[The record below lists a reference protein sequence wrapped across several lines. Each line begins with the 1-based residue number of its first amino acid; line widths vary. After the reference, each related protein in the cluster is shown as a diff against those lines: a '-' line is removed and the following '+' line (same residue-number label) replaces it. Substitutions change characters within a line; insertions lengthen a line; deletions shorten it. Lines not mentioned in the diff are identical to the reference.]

1 MLKPLL
7 KELKFTPLHLLLWVG
22 VWLFYSYFFSYGSN
36 NEDFVFWFSTSLLPV
51 TAAITYFISYL
62 LIPKYLIPKK
72 YVQFSLYLLY
82 TVVCSIY
89 LILIITFVNL
99 IFLSDFSIRK
109 MPLLTRNVVFVLIL
123 VYLVVCMVCFVQL
136 LRYNHKTSN
145 RNKEL
150 ENKLLE
156 GKLLLKQK
164 ELHYL
169 KQQIH
174 PHFLFNTLNNLYALT
189 LKKSDLAPEIV
200 LKLSEMMRYML
211 YECNE
216 RRVPLSKEVNYLK
229 NYLELEKLR
238 QGKNIK
244 TNLIVQGE
252 IGSQMIAPLM
262 FIPFV
267 ENSFKHG
274 ISDSISEGYVNIEIL
289 ISDQDLQI
297 NIVNS
302 KITRLSPPNKI
313 KSGGIGLVNIRRRL
327 NLIYPEEYILDIQD
341 SPNEYRVE
349 LGLTLVH

>member
-174 PHFLFNTLNNLYALT
+174 PHFLFNTLNTVYGFALKGSKET
-189 LKKSDLAPEIV
+189 PDLI
-200 LKLSEMMRYML
+200 LKLSNLLDYILNQIEKPL
-211 YECNE
+211 
-216 RRVPLSKEVNYLK
+216 VPLTEEIKHIDAYIGLEQVRFRDTLRVRFTKDVQKEIQIPPMLF
-229 NYLELEKLR
+229 
-238 QGKNIK
+238 
-244 TNLIVQGE
+244 
-252 IGSQMIAPLM
+252 IA
-262 FIPFV
+262 FV
-267 ENSFKHG
+267 ENAFKHG
-274 ISDSISEGYVNIEIL
+274 TPINGFLDIEIHL
-289 ISDQDLQI
+289 ETTPTHLLFTIQ
-297 NIVNS
+297 NTNS
-302 KITRLSPPNKI
+302 KNNSP
-313 KSGGIGLVNIRRRL
+313 SESHGIGLENTKKRL
-327 NLIYPEEYILDIQD
+327 ETLYPGQYTLSHTENEHSYTVQLEIQ
-341 SPNEYRVE
+341 
-349 LGLTLVH
+349 L